1 MVVSMAPSS
10 SPVTIDLAPTRDQLI
25 DAFVWV
31 ALGLVLGAAFAV
43 LGSRGGDVASVG
55 IGLGIVGLAAVS
67 GFLEYRQLPGA
78 VLTVDASQV
87 VVAPRRGDTTVV
99 PTQTIGSLRI
109 AYVPRSRRGAGR
121 RSGRTAGKLPPGWW
135 LVIEPKLDAP
145 PLPGHNRAFAVGVD
159 AARIRELAAACRRFG
174 LALAE
179 P

>member
-1 MVVSMAPSS
+1 MAPSS
-10 SPVTIDLAPTRDQLI
+10 SPVTIDLAPTRDQLVA
-25 DAFVWV
+25 AFVWV
-31 ALGLVLGAAFAV
+31 ALGLVLGTAFAV
-43 LGSRGGDVASVG
+43 LGSRGGEVVSVG
-55 IGLGIVGLAAVS
+55 IGLGMAGLAAVS

-87 VVAPRRGDTTVV
+87 VVQPRRGDTTVV

-121 RSGRTAGKLPPGWW
+121 RSGKTAGELLPGWW
-135 LVIEPKLDAP
+135 LVIEPKLAAS

-159 AARIRELAAACRRFG
+159 ATRIRELAAACQRFG

-179 P
+179 R